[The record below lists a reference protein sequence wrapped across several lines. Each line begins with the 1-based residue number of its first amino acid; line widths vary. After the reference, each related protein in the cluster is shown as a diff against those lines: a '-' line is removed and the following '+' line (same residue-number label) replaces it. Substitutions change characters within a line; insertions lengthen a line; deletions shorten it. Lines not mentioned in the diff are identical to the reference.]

1 MRREDWGGVVDL
13 IERVVG
19 EEDLLASVVGGVR
32 ATVREVAVL
41 PAADIAGHTRAL
53 LAAATRA
60 LAAGR
65 GPTEAELS
73 FVEELAHTRARQG
86 VPIEAVLGA
95 IHVAERAIWSRARDT
110 AAGSGIDA
118 GLLLDARELYDD
130 WAEAVRARLIRAHRE
145 AVAAGSHAPAAERDL
160 TVLRRLLVGGSAA
173 GLAAA
178 EAGLPV
184 GGGLWVLVA
193 RPGEHGLEQSL
204 REQAAQAL
212 VAHVDGL
219 LVAVLTRAPAVRAA
233 GGTAGVAGGTA
244 GVAGGTAGVAGPA
257 EPEELSGARRLALA
271 ALTAAESTGRTG
283 AVHVADVAVLAA
295 VADRADLAAML
306 TDRHRAAWTA
316 LGAQARPVALA
327 VRAWLEAGREV
338 GAAAGRLF
346 VHPNT
351 VRNRVQRFAE
361 ATGIDPFDT
370 FGAMNAWWLCCTWLA
385 AVEGAPAGPA
395 SGSPAGTGPSG
406 AGSFPRG

>member
-1 MRREDWGGVVDL
+1 MRREDWSSVVDL

-19 EEDLLASVVGGVR
+19 EEDLLTSVVGGVR
-32 ATVREVAVL
+32 STVREIAVL
-41 PAADIAGHTRAL
+41 PASDIAGHTRAL

-95 IHVAERAIWSRARDT
+95 IHVAERAIWSRARDAAARDS
-110 AAGSGIDA
+110 AAGGGIDA

-130 WAEAVRARLIRAHRE
+130 WAEAVRGRLIRAHRE
-145 AVAAGSHAPAAERDL
+145 AVGAGAHAPAAERDL
-160 TVLRRLLVGGSAA
+160 AVLRRLLVGGSAA

-184 GGGLWVLVA
+184 GGRLWVLVS

-204 REQAAQAL
+204 REQGAQAL

-219 LVAVLTRAPAVRAA
+219 LVAVLTRAPAVRAS
-233 GGTAGVAGGTA
+233 GV
-244 GVAGGTAGVAGPA
+244 TAGVAGPA
-257 EPEELSGARRLALA
+257 EPEELGGARRLALA
-271 ALTAAESTGRTG
+271 ALTAAESTGRAG
-283 AVHVADVAVLAA
+283 AVHVAEVAVLAA

-306 TDRHRAAWTA
+306 TDRHRAAWAA
-316 LGAQARPVALA
+316 LGTHGRPVALA

-361 ATGIDPFDT
+361 TTGIDPFDT

-385 AVEGAPAGPA
+385 AGEGAPAGGVGVAAGPGTAGGGA
-395 SGSPAGTGPSG
+395 SS
-406 AGSFPRG
+406 RG